1 MIDIANVQYRLVIM
15 DEKGKQYNIK
25 DYVDDLG
32 WEQGEKELST
42 RISFTTRNEKST
54 QGLLSSIA
62 KLGCLVG
69 IFATDSIILGSSV
82 SGSAA
87 KTLTLS
93 DSIITSVRIKLIIF
107 L

>member
-62 KLGCLVG
+62 SSDVLSEYLLRMEKKMKRLQEG
-69 IFATDSIILGSSV
+69 ISQHGNRVIPQIVTGLM
-82 SGSAA
+82 
-87 KTLTLS
+87 
-93 DSIITSVRIKLIIF
+93 
-107 L
+107 